1 MGEVDGGTDRGT
13 ARDGGVEQPGM
24 RRTSNQDGAR
34 VWHRGGGRVRCL
46 RQMAL
51 RSCIGEEERFFIDTE
66 AEGGCA
72 LKQASGVRVITP
84 LQNTG
89 DHNNIVTDGEVPL
102 LESTVLFFLQY
113 LYTTLIHSCLLI
125 PSSHT

>member
-51 RSCIGEEERFFIDTE
+51 RSCIGEEERFFYRYGGGGRVCPE
-66 AEGGCA
+66 ASER
-72 LKQASGVRVITP
+72 S
-84 LQNTG
+84 TG
-89 DHNNIVTDGEVPL
+89 DYPIAKHR
-102 LESTVLFFLQY
+102 
-113 LYTTLIHSCLLI
+113 
-125 PSSHT
+125 